1 LDASCTTSFARKR
14 AADLPLCIT
23 AVMEEVKVSGDV
35 MPLSGGNIL
44 EDGLIELL
52 LKVHSRTYSIV

>member
-1 LDASCTTSFARKR
+1 
-14 AADLPLCIT
+14 
-23 AVMEEVKVSGDV
+23 MEEVKVSGDV